1 MNELF
6 DTLWEG
12 QDTIV
17 VDHFLDITVRVR
29 FLVIANILGA
39 LLLIFDVDCPHG
51 D

>member
-12 QDTIV
+12 QDPII

-29 FLVIANILGA
+29 FLVLASLFE
-39 LLLIFDVDCPHG
+39 LYV
-51 D
+51 